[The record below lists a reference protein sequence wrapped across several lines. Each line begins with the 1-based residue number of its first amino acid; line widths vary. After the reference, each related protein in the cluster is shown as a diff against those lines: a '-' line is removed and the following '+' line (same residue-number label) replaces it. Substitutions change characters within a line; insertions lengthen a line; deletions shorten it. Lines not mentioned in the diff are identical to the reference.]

1 MKKMARVTNEQ
12 SNGFTKDL
20 GETTSVCKL
29 MNNYEMLDKATTSSS
44 TLKVSRYLF
53 DDFWINNVFPNKI
66 S

>member
-44 TLKVSRYLF
+44 TLKVSRYLCLMIF
-53 DDFWINNVFPNKI
+53 GSIMFFQIK
-66 S
+66 